1 MIYWVKVFYQLV
13 IPGTIGFFLVYIAV
27 DILGRRRQRRSS

>member
-13 IPGTIGFFLVYIAV
+13 IPGTIGFFLLYIAV
-27 DILGRRRQRRSS
+27 DLWGRRRHRRSS